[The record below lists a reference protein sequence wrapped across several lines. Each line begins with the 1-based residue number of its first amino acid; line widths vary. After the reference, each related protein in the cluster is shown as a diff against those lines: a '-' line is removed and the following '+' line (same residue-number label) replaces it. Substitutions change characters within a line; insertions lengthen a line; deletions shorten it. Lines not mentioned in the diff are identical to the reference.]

1 MKLRELLITDIAQL
15 EFDCNEIYKLLR
27 RTNYWMS
34 WGINSPALYRQEVLA
49 FKVQWFI
56 HKGWVYISLDVEDTF
71 TITLTKR
78 NRTTITKQIKGVYI
92 EDLIWTLDNYIEKD
106 CSDKEYE
113 KQVWESAILI

>member
-34 WGINSPALYRQEVLA
+34 WGINSPALYKQEVLA

-56 HKGWVYISLDVEDTF
+56 HKGWIYISLGFDDTF

-78 NRTTITKQIKGVYI
+78 NRTTIKNQIKGVYL
-92 EDLIWTLDNYIEKD
+92 EDLIETLDRYIEKD
-106 CSDKEYE
+106 CSDADYKKNVDKVSY
-113 KQVWESAILI
+113 SF